1 QAGAPDNAAC
11 PYAQTLA
18 YTAPSALNITRPL
31 LLTGPVFFGEGPK
44 PLIKSLVDLAAKIN
58 IPAPEVKRAME
69 LALEG
74 QKAFQARLKEKGQDI
89 LSNLRPKDMAMIVVA
104 RPYNGFDPGLNLR
117 LNQKLR
123 DLGILGMPMDFLPL
137 DIKHDEP
144 LSHYWRYGQKI
155 TAVATAIAN
164 DERLEGLYISNFG
177 CGPDSFIL
185 HFFKHVMGRK
195 PFLEIE
201 IDEHSSD
208 VGAVTRLEAFLDS
221 LAARKARDAAGGK
234 KGLNFH
240 PLRPIKCIRG
250 PKPHQTIY
258 IPPMCDH
265 TKTMAAAFR
274 AAGISAE
281 ALPESDQTTVELGR
295 AQTSGKE
302 CYPLILCVGDFIKL
316 TQRPGFDP
324 AHSVLF
330 MPSSNGPCRF
340 GQYGR
345 YISLITRRLGFDNL
359 EVLSIDQTGGMYEAL
374 NQAGSTK
381 SGAKLTKA
389 IWRALITVDMLQK
402 ALFHT
407 RPRETTPG
415 AADQAYREALA
426 ELENIIENDNLK
438 AMGSFQA
445 QSRERFQ
452 AIRLKDVNTKPRVGL
467 VGEIYVRHNRFA
479 NEDVIRR
486 LEALG
491 AEIET
496 PPLTEWIFYVS
507 HVNSMR
513 ANRQGQ
519 WRKRLVTIL
528 TDLVQNHELNKIA
541 RSWKGFF
548 PHGTTEPPIDSTV
561 ALGERFLHRSFQ
573 GEAILSLGKGLE
585 FYHRGAKGLV
595 NIMPFTCMPGMVVGA
610 LTGHLREEAS
620 GMPAINLAYDGQ
632 SQTNTQ
638 ARLEA
643 FMYQVN
649 NFNHPKSQ

>member
-1 QAGAPDNAAC
+1 
-11 PYAQTLA
+11 
-18 YTAPSALNITRPL
+18 
-31 LLTGPVFFGEGPK
+31 
-44 PLIKSLVDLAAKIN
+44 
-58 IPAPEVKRAME
+58 
-69 LALEG
+69 
-74 QKAFQARLKEKGQDI
+74 
-89 LSNLRPKDMAMIVVA
+89 MAMVVVA

-137 DIKHDEP
+137 DLKHDEP

-155 TAVATAIAN
+155 TAVATVIAA

-185 HFFKHVMGRK
+185 HFFKHIMGKK

-221 LAARKARDAAGGK
+221 LAARKARTASEQP
-234 KGLNFH
+234 KGLRIY
-240 PLRPIKCIRG
+240 PLKPIKVIRG
-250 PKPHQTIY
+250 PRPGQTIY

-265 TKTMAAAFR
+265 TKSMAAAFR
-274 AAGISAE
+274 AAGITAE
-281 ALPESDQTTVELGR
+281 ALPESDQTTIELGR

-316 TQRPGFDP
+316 TKRPGFDP
-324 AHSVLF
+324 TKSVLF

-340 GQYGR
+340 GQYSR
-345 YISLITRRLGFDNL
+345 YISLIMRRLGFDDL
-359 EVLSIDQTGGMYEAL
+359 EVLSIDQTGGMYDAL
-374 NQAGSTK
+374 DQAGSTK
-381 SGAKLTKA
+381 SGAHLSKA
-389 IWRALITVDMLQK
+389 IWRALISVDMLQK

-407 RPRETTPG
+407 RPRETSAG
-415 AADQAYREALA
+415 ATDLIYIDALD
-426 ELENIIENDNLK
+426 ELVTLIENDNYG
-438 AMGSFQA
+438 AMARFHERA
-445 QSRERFQ
+445 REMFSS
-452 AIRLKDVNTKPRVGL
+452 IRSKDTNTIPKVGL

-479 NEDVIRR
+479 NEDIIRR

-496 PPLTEWIFYVS
+496 PPLSEWIFYTG

-519 WRKRLVTIL
+519 WRKRIAAVL
-528 TDLVQNHELNKIA
+528 TGLVQNHELKKVA
-541 RSWKGFF
+541 KSWKGFF
-548 PHGTTEPPIDSTV
+548 PHGTAEPPINSTIS
-561 ALGERFLHRSFQ
+561 LGERFVDRSFQ

-585 FYHRGAKGLV
+585 FFERGARGLV

-610 LTGHLREEAS
+610 LTNHLRSEAS

-649 NFNHPKSQ
+649 NFNNPQSK